1 MTFVL
6 VLDPVKLKIPA
17 NKFKKCK
24 ETVCQEHAT
33 IIALVH
39 TYCNLVKNGFCQ

>member
-17 NKFKKCK
+17 NKFTKCK
-24 ETVCQEHAT
+24 ETLCEEYVT

-39 TYCNLVKNGFCQ
+39 TYCNLVKNGFCK